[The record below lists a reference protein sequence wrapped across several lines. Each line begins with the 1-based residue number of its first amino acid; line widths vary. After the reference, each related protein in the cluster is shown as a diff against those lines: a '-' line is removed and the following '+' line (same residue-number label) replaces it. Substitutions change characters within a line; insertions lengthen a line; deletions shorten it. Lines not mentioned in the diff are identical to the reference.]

1 MRQNIADDVQRIET
15 RATVAVQ
22 VNHARETFF
31 GPPVVRGLIVA
42 ALELVSS
49 AVQYL
54 DLQSVRVTAYSKLI
68 ALHSLFVCGKKKK
81 KNSNN
86 VFRIL
91 R

>member
-68 ALHSLFVCGKKKK
+68 TLHSLFVCGK